1 LVLDLDLRSEAAGA
15 AMSIRKSKHQQY
27 MAYAEH
33 CLEIAKITADETSR
47 SIQQEMA
54 AEWLSLAD
62 VVSLNSAKTRATRSV
77 SSPDMPQPTSAKID

>member
-1 LVLDLDLRSEAAGA
+1 
-15 AMSIRKSKHQQY
+15 MPTQKSKHQQY

-33 CLEIAKITADETSR
+33 CLEMANIAADETAR
-47 SIQQEMA
+47 SIQHEMA

-62 VVSLNSAKTRATRSV
+62 VVSLNSAKSRATRSA

>member
-1 LVLDLDLRSEAAGA
+1 
-15 AMSIRKSKHQQY
+15 MPIRKSKHQQY

-33 CLEIAKITADETSR
+33 CLEMAKIAADEKSR
-47 SIQQEMA
+47 SLHHEMA

-62 VVSLNSAKTRATRSV
+62 VVSLNSAQARATRSV

>member
-1 LVLDLDLRSEAAGA
+1 
-15 AMSIRKSKHQQY
+15 MSTRKSKHQQY

-33 CLEIAKITADETSR
+33 CLEMAKLSADETSR
-47 SIQQEMA
+47 SIQHEMA

-62 VVSLNSAKTRATRSV
+62 VVSLSSAKFRATRSV

>member
-1 LVLDLDLRSEAAGA
+1 
-15 AMSIRKSKHQQY
+15 MPIRKSKHQQY

-33 CLEIAKITADETSR
+33 CLEMAKIAADETSR

-54 AEWLSLAD
+54 GEWLSLAD
-62 VVSLNSAKTRATRSV
+62 VVSLNSAKARATRSV